1 MENLPPSTFKADEEI
16 KNQQLAHKAPDCMI
30 ERPNLDSSRQSLN
43 DSQLQAAKTDL
54 IDKSFT
60 SLQYPRTLK
69 FRVDPRIPSQAIGLV
84 SFLPSRNAIPDK
96 DGCFG
101 VLKLRGNFPTSED
114 AENWSENLIRNYD
127 SFSEIDLVHVGRDF
141 PLMVD
146 NTMYNSSTR
155 EIDIRKK
162 VDDVTKS
169 ALRAKKEQ
177 EEKEIKEIEQRQ
189 QKLLNP
195 STEQE
200 KDDTYTDIDF
210 YIQLKVKKANAEML
224 IDEATK
230 KTKEA
235 QAVIDKTVVE
245 LDEIEKTHPE
255 YRQEYMA
262 RYENAVKS
270 VGADITKNPLIEYM
284 KK

>member
-16 KNQQLAHKAPDCMI
+16 KNQQLANKAPDCMI

-69 FRVDPRIPSQAIGLV
+69 FRVDPRIPAQAIGLL

-101 VLKLRGNFPTSED
+101 VLKLRGNFPTQED

-224 IDEATK
+224 IDEAAK